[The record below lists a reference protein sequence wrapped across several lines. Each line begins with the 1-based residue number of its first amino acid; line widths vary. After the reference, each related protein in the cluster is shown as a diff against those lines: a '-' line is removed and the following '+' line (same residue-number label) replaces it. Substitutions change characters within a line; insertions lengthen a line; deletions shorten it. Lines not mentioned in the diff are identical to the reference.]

1 MTMPSGIP
9 SLSDMA
15 AMYQPRPMAMTELNL
30 SDDWRARWVDEQELP
45 ENAPVNYAYAVVVMG
60 DKGYVT
66 RARGSS
72 VWGTVEGAVEAETAV
87 DFVRRAV
94 KEQTGGTMRTLELL
108 GFLEC
113 RATSHNEQFRAGSI
127 ALRPMYLVVAKS
139 IDDLPDASTYE
150 KRRLPM
156 NEFMMA
162 LRGRYPEL
170 VDHFGQAGQRYAIM
184 RAKGEA

>member
-9 SLSDMA
+9 SLSDIA

-30 SDDWRARWVDEQELP
+30 SDDWRARWIDEQELP
-45 ENAPVNYAYAVVVMG
+45 ENAPVNYAYAVVMMG

-66 RARGSS
+66 RTRGGS
-72 VWGTVEGAVEAETAV
+72 VWGTVEGAVEGETPAA
-87 DFVRRAV
+87 FVHRAA
-94 KEQTGGTMRTLELL
+94 KEQTGATIRTLELL

-113 RATSHNEQFRAGSI
+113 RATSHNEQFSAGSI
-127 ALRPMYLVVAKS
+127 TVRPMYLVVAKS
-139 IDDLPDASTYE
+139 IGDLPGGSGYE

-156 NEFMMA
+156 NEYLMA

-170 VDHFGQAGQRYAIM
+170 MEHFGQAGQRYAIM

>member
-9 SLSDMA
+9 SFADIA
-15 AMYQPRPMAMTELNL
+15 AMYRPRPLAVKELNL
-30 SDDWRARWVDEQELP
+30 SDDWRARWIDEQELP
-45 ENAPVNYAYAVVVMG
+45 ENAPVNYAYAVVMMG

-66 RARGSS
+66 RGRGTSE
-72 VWGTVEGAVEAETAV
+72 WGTVEGTVKGEAPEA
-87 DFVRRAV
+87 FVKRAV
-94 KEQTGGTMRTLELL
+94 KEQLGATVRSLELL

-113 RATSHNEQFRAGSI
+113 RATSHNEEFPAGFTTV
-127 ALRPMYLVVAKS
+127 RTMYMVVAKS
-139 IDDLPDASTYE
+139 IDDLPAGSAYE

-156 NEFMMA
+156 NEYLMA

-170 VDHFGQAGQRYAIM
+170 ADYFGQAGQRYAIM

>member
-30 SDDWRARWVDEQELP
+30 SDDWRARWIDEQELP
-45 ENAPVNYAYAVVVMG
+45 ENAPVNYAYAVVMMG

-66 RARGSS
+66 RARGGS
-72 VWGTVEGAVEAETAV
+72 VWGTVEGAVEGETPAA
-87 DFVRRAV
+87 FVHRAA
-94 KEQTGGTMRTLELL
+94 KEQTGATIRTLELL
-108 GFLEC
+108 GFFEC
-113 RATSHNEQFRAGSI
+113 RATSHNEQFPAGSI
-127 ALRPMYLVVAKS
+127 TVRPMYLVVAKS
-139 IDDLPDASTYE
+139 IDDLPGDSAYE

-156 NEFMMA
+156 NEYLMA

-170 VDHFGQAGQRYAIM
+170 VEHLGQAAQRYAVM